1 MLGTSVQSFK
11 EAKRDTVSQQTEA
24 PTNSKAQETVDRL
37 LQKKENILSAELL
50 WCLKMI
56 FSHKS

>member
-37 LQKKENILSAELL
+37 L
-50 WCLKMI
+50 
-56 FSHKS
+56 